1 MMNFKFSVDEA
12 VQKLLPVA
20 EKNNIDTAWH
30 RYEAQK
36 PQCGFGKL
44 GVCCRICWKG
54 PCRVDPFGNGPQRG
68 VCGADAHT
76 IVSRNLIRGIAAGA
90 ASHSDHGRHIAQA
103 MLEISEGHAPAFKI
117 KDEAKLQQIA
127 KRLGIATKDK
137 SVQQIAK
144 EVATVTLDDF
154 SRQNPKVPCRWA
166 ETTMTKERVEKL
178 KNLGVMPHNID
189 ASVAEI
195 MSRTHVGCDADPVN
209 ILLGGLKGALS
220 DYTGMYLSTE
230 LSDAIFGTPNPTV
243 TTANLGV
250 LKENAI
256 NIAVHGHNPLL
267 SEIICDAAVSMNNA
281 AKKAGAAEGFNIVG
295 ICCTGNEVMVRHGV
309 PLATNYLSQEMPIL
323 TGALDAMVVDVQCIM
338 PSLGA
343 IKECFHTELITTMPT
358 TKIPGATH
366 VEFTE
371 ESAVDSAKKILELA
385 IEAYQRR
392 DPKRVNI
399 PQVKETSIVGFSA
412 ESVIQALSKLDAK
425 DPLKPLV
432 DNIVNGN
439 IQGICLFAGC
449 NTTKTLQDHS
459 FVEIAK
465 QLAAN
470 NVLMLATGCGAGA
483 FAKNGLMTQE
493 ATLKYAGEGLK
504 AVLTAIGEAN
514 GLNGPLP
521 LVLHM
526 GSCVDNT
533 RAVTVAVA
541 VAEKL
546 GVDLDKLPVVASSPE
561 AMSEKAVAIGT
572 WAVTLGLPT
581 HLGVIP
587 QVIGSNV
594 VTDILTDKLKDFT
607 GGYFLVET
615 DPVKAAEKLV
625 DVIKEKRKGL
635 NI

>member
-1 MMNFKFSVDEA
+1 MNLKFSIDRA
-12 VQKLLPVA
+12 VQELLPDV
-20 EKNNIDTAWH
+20 EKNNIQTVWD
-30 RYEAQK
+30 RYKAQL

-54 PCRVDPFGNGPQRG
+54 PCRIDPFGNGPQRG

-76 IVSRNLIRGIAAGA
+76 IVARNLIRGIAAGA
-90 ASHSDHGRHIAQA
+90 ASHSDHGRHITLA
-103 MLEISEGHAPAFKI
+103 MLEVGEGHAGAYKI
-117 KDEAKLQQIA
+117 KDEAKLHQIA
-127 KRLGIATKDK
+127 KRLGIITKEK
-137 SVQQIAK
+137 SVQEIAK
-144 EVATVTLDDF
+144 EVATVTLEDF
-154 SRQNPKVPCRWA
+154 SRQNAKVPCRWA
-166 ETTMTKERVEKL
+166 ETTMTKERAEKL
-178 KNLGVMPHNID
+178 TNLGVMPHNID
-189 ASVAEI
+189 AAVAEI

-230 LSDAIFGTPNPTV
+230 LSDAMFGTPQPTV
-243 TTANLGV
+243 TSANLGV
-250 LKENAI
+250 IKENAI

-267 SEIICDAAVSMNNA
+267 SEIVCDAAVLMNDA
-281 AKKAGAAEGFNIVG
+281 AKRAGAAEGFNIVG

-338 PSLGA
+338 PSLGT

-371 ESAVDSAKKILELA
+371 ETAMDSAKKILELA

-392 DPKRVNI
+392 DPQRINI
-399 PQVKETSIVGFSA
+399 PQFKETAVVGFSA
-412 ESVIQALSKLDAK
+412 EAVIAALSKLNAK
-425 DPLKPLV
+425 DPLQPLL

-449 NTTKTLQDHS
+449 NSTDTLQDHS

-465 QLAAN
+465 RLAAN
-470 NVLMLATGCGAGA
+470 NVLLLATGCGAGA
-483 FAKNGLMTQE
+483 FSKHGLMTQE

-533 RAVTVAVA
+533 RAVSVAVA
-541 VAEKL
+541 VAQKL
-546 GVDLDKLPVVASSPE
+546 GVDLDKLPVVASAPE
-561 AMSEKAVAIGT
+561 AMSEKAVAIGS
-572 WAVTLGLPT
+572 WAVSLGLTT
-581 HLGVIP
+581 HLGTIP
-587 QVIGSNV
+587 QVTGSQV
-594 VTDILTDKLKDFT
+594 VTEILTDKLKDIT

-615 DPVKAAEKLV
+615 NPEKAAEKLLS
-625 DVIKEKRKGL
+625 VISEKRKGL

>member
-1 MMNFKFSVDEA
+1 MNFKFSIDRA
-12 VQKLLPVA
+12 VQQLLPVA
-20 EKNNIDTAWH
+20 EKNNIQTVWD
-30 RYEAQK
+30 RFKAQQ

-76 IVSRNLIRGIAAGA
+76 IVARNLIRGIAAGA
-90 ASHSDHGRHIAQA
+90 ASHSDHGRHIAMA
-103 MLEISEGHAPAFKI
+103 LFEVGEGHASAYKI
-117 KDEAKLQQIA
+117 KDEAKLQQVA
-127 KRLGIATKDK
+127 KRLGIKTDGKNL
-137 SVQQIAK
+137 QQIAK
-144 EVATVTLDDF
+144 EVAKVSLDDF
-154 SRQNPKVPCRWA
+154 SRQNAKVPCQWA
-166 ETTMTKERVEKL
+166 VSTMTKERAEKL
-178 KNLGVMPHNID
+178 SNLGVMPHNID
-189 ASVAEI
+189 AAVAEI

-209 ILLGGLKGALS
+209 ILLGGLKGALA

-230 LSDAIFGTPNPTV
+230 LSDVLFGTPQPSV
-243 TTANLGV
+243 TSANLGV
-250 LKENAI
+250 IKENAI

-267 SEIICDAAVSMNNA
+267 SEIVCDAALLLNDA

-295 ICCTGNEVMVRHGV
+295 ICCTGTEVMMRHGV

-338 PSLGA
+338 PSLGV

-371 ESAVDSAKKILELA
+371 EKAMDAAKQILELA

-392 DPKRVNI
+392 DPKRINI
-399 PQVKETSIVGFSA
+399 PQYKETAVVGFSA
-412 ESVIQALSKLDAK
+412 EAIIGALSKLNPE
-425 DPLKPLV
+425 DPLKPLL

-439 IQGICLFAGC
+439 IQGIALFAGC
-449 NTTKTLQDHS
+449 NSTNVVQDQN
-459 FVEIAK
+459 FIEIAK
-465 QLAAN
+465 RLAAN
-470 NVLMLATGCGAGA
+470 NVLLLATGCGAGA
-483 FAKNGLMTQE
+483 FSKHGLMTQE

-514 GLNGPLP
+514 GLKGPLP

-533 RAVTVAVA
+533 RAISVAVA
-541 VAEKL
+541 VAQKL
-546 GVDLDKLPVVASSPE
+546 GVDLNKLPLVVSAPE
-561 AMSEKAVAIGT
+561 TMSEKAMAIGT
-572 WAVTLGLPT
+572 CAVSLGLTT
-581 HLGVIP
+581 HLGTIP
-587 QVIGSNV
+587 QVTGSKV
-594 VTDILTDKLKDFT
+594 VTEILTDKLKDLV

-615 DPVKAAEKLV
+615 DPEKAAEKLLS
-625 DVIKEKRKGL
+625 VIEEKRKGL